1 MNQFEAKIIMLL
13 AENNLD
19 VSPVSRILYMHRNS
33 IMYHIRMIRKK
44 TGKNPQNFYD
54 MCELLPEARF
64 VLDMG
69 VDERTFRALE
79 AMGKRIHGGND
90 HEDA

>member
-1 MNQFEAKIIMLL
+1 MTQLEAKIILLL

-19 VSPVSRILYMHRNS
+19 VSPISRILFMHRNS
-33 IMYHIRMIRKK
+33 VMYHIRMIRKK
-44 TGKNPQNFYD
+44 TGKNPQDFYD

-69 VDERTFRALE
+69 TDERTVRALE
-79 AMGKRIHGGND
+79 ALGKRVHGGNY
-90 HEDA
+90 EKN